1 MKRKSNQSAVDSN
14 KVIVLHATYSQQQII
29 NPKLINNL
37 PNKNVDTDN
46 MDGMM
51 DPVTNIDVVPIISN
65 GNKFQHLVSQQ
76 RRTNF
81 YEINCKG
88 LKKYFY
94 DILA

>member
-1 MKRKSNQSAVDSN
+1 MKRRADDSN
-14 KVIVLHATYSQQQII
+14 KVIVLHDTYSQQQII

-51 DPVTNIDVVPIISN
+51 DPVTNLDVVPIISN
-65 GNKFQHLVSQQ
+65 GHKFQHLVSQQ
-76 RRTNF
+76 RRTKF

-88 LKKYFY
+88 LKKNFH